1 MNSSSQLYHCFA
13 LDFIWA
19 DLTNT
24 LVKQN
29 SSQEIEILRM
39 PRLSQNF
46 LTNRQKVKEGKNIL
60 AEAWNRMKI
69 TNDNDNAWFA
79 THIEL
84 EDISSLK
91 NTLMKLEPHFKLD
104 SDNDLQRAYGFKLNG
119 INEPQ
124 FFFKGDGA
132 WTGLHNEDCGLASFN
147 INVGPGTSHWTFID
161 EAEMKKLSSVVK
173 NHLKRKTAVDLKMMN
188 HQYFFNEDF
197 LKEFDIKFEA
207 IDQLP
212 GQAIYVPGYS
222 YHQVYN
228 KGCGLNLA
236 YNLGYS

>member
-69 TNDNDNAWFA
+69 TNDK
-79 THIEL
+79 
-84 EDISSLK
+84 S
-91 NTLMKLEPHFKLD
+91 
-104 SDNDLQRAYGFKLNG
+104 
-119 INEPQ
+119 
-124 FFFKGDGA
+124 
-132 WTGLHNEDCGLASFN
+132 
-147 INVGPGTSHWTFID
+147 
-161 EAEMKKLSSVVK
+161 KKILFV
-173 NHLKRKTAVDLKMMN
+173 LL
-188 HQYFFNEDF
+188 
-197 LKEFDIKFEA
+197 
-207 IDQLP
+207 
-212 GQAIYVPGYS
+212 
-222 YHQVYN
+222 
-228 KGCGLNLA
+228 
-236 YNLGYS
+236 

>member
-13 LDFIWA
+13 LDFIWV

-124 FFFKGDGA
+124 FFFK
-132 WTGLHNEDCGLASFN
+132 
-147 INVGPGTSHWTFID
+147 
-161 EAEMKKLSSVVK
+161 
-173 NHLKRKTAVDLKMMN
+173 
-188 HQYFFNEDF
+188 
-197 LKEFDIKFEA
+197 
-207 IDQLP
+207 
-212 GQAIYVPGYS
+212 
-222 YHQVYN
+222 
-228 KGCGLNLA
+228 
-236 YNLGYS
+236 